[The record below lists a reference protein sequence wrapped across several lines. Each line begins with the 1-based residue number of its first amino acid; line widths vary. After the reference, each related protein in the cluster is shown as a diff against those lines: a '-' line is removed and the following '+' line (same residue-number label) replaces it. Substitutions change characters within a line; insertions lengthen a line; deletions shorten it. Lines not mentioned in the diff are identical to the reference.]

1 MEKRKVRIERL
12 GFKNF
17 KGLGAFELK
26 DLWGSVS
33 IYGDNATG
41 KTTIFDGF
49 SWLLFGKDSLNSAV
63 FELKTLDIAGAIKHG
78 LEHEVNTVLDIDGE
92 KLELRK
98 VYAEKYTKKRG
109 EAQASFSGHTIDHFI
124 DAVPV
129 KKGEFDKAVR
139 VICDEDVFKLLT
151 NPRHFNEVL
160 HWTERRK
167 MLLAICGDIDNQTVI
182 ASNDALSGL
191 PDILG
196 KRTIEDHK
204 KVIAARRAE
213 INKELEKIPVRIDE
227 ATASVVVVPR
237 ETDQIEKEID
247 KYTKD
252 LAKLNRELIQIE
264 QGGAIAE
271 RKKELSE
278 VETEIINSINQHTTN
293 QHKIQQENRKKESAL
308 EAEAFRA
315 SDATTAAVNAQ
326 SALLTEKQAIKDQID
341 ELESAMHDLR
351 QKWHAQD
358 KIKFVHSTALNCP
371 TCGQDLPAN
380 QIEAAREKAQG
391 AFNEAQAKTLAAIAD
406 QGKSL
411 KDKKEGFTARI
422 GQIDTRVKQYDAEIA
437 GLEEKH
443 QAAVVAWD
451 EVRLANMEPP
461 ETITDPEHE
470 ALVAKKESILDAI
483 GNIQGELF
491 SVAEE
496 YRNSI
501 ASIVADLSVLEK
513 EKMQHEANVEVQA
526 RITKHKVN
534 ERALSAEFEK
544 LESELFLIETFI
556 RSKVSMLDEKINAHF
571 KLARFQML
579 VENINGGLEECCN
592 TTFRG
597 VPYTSMNN
605 SARINIGLDICNTLS
620 NHYGISL
627 PCFIDNAE
635 AVVNLIKTDSQQIRL
650 VVSENDKQLRV
661 DADLSKGD

>member
-1 MEKRKVRIERL
+1 MEKRKVKIERL
-12 GFKNF
+12 AFKNF
-17 KGLGAFELK
+17 KGLDAFQLK

-33 IYGDNATG
+33 IYGDNASG
-41 KTTIFDGF
+41 KTTLFDGF
-49 SWLLFGKDSLNSAV
+49 SWLLFGKDSLNSAL
-63 FELKTLDIAGAIKHG
+63 FEIKTLTPTGAIKHG
-78 LEHEVNTVLDIDGE
+78 LEHEVTTILDIDGE

-109 EAQASFSGHTIDHFI
+109 EAKASFTGHTIDHFI
-124 DAVPV
+124 DAVPC

-139 VICDEDVFKLLT
+139 VICDEDIFKLLT

-167 MLLAICGDIDNQTVI
+167 ILLAVCGDIDTAAVI
-182 ASNDALSGL
+182 ASNDALAQL

-237 ETDQIEKEID
+237 ETTEIETQID
-247 KYTKD
+247 KYTAD

-271 RKKELSE
+271 KKKEAAE
-278 VETEIINSINQHTTN
+278 IETLIINSINQHTTN

-315 SDATTAAVNAQ
+315 SDATTTAVNAQ
-326 SALLTEKQAIKDQID
+326 SALLTEKKALQDETS
-341 ELESAMHDLR
+341 ELEKAMHALR

-358 KIKFVHSTALNCP
+358 KVKFIHSAALNCP
-371 TCGQDLPAN
+371 TCGQDLPED

-391 AFNEAQAKTLAAIAD
+391 AFNEAQAKILAAIAD

-411 KDKKEGFTARI
+411 SNKKDACSVRI
-422 GQIDTRVKQYDAEIA
+422 GVIDTMVKQFDAEIA
-437 GLEEKH
+437 DLEEKH

-451 EVRLANMEPP
+451 EVRMANMEPP
-461 ETITDPEHE
+461 ETIPDPEHA
-470 ALVAKKESILDAI
+470 ALLAKKESILDAI
-483 GNIQGELF
+483 GDIQSELGT
-491 SVAEE
+491 VAED
-496 YRNSI
+496 YHNSI
-501 ASIVADLSVLEK
+501 DSITLDLSVLEN
-513 EKMQHEANVEVQA
+513 EKLQHKANLEVQA
-526 RITKHKVN
+526 RITKHKAN
-534 ERALSAEFEK
+534 ERALAAEFEK

-556 RSKVSMLDEKINAHF
+556 RAKVSMLDEKINAHF

-592 TTFRG
+592 TTFKG

-620 NHYGISL
+620 DHYGISL

-635 AVVNLIKTDSQQIRL
+635 AVVDLTKTDSQQIRL
-650 VVSENDKQLRV
+650 VVSENDKTLRV
-661 DADLSKGD
+661 EADLSKGV